1 MAASDI
7 ITGQFVRISQTPA
20 SIGDRIMARII
31 DMIVIVLY
39 VLSASFMI
47 FNMPSSLSGLGDKTA
62 IVITFA
68 AYLPAIFY
76 SFLCETFNNGQTFGK
91 RIMKTRV
98 VKAGG
103 STPGIG
109 DFLMRWMLLLA
120 DLHISCIGLIAI
132 ICTKK
137 NQRFGDLAA
146 GTLVIKQKEYKKMH
160 ISLDEFSYARKDY
173 CPVYPE
179 AARLSSGQIEIIR
192 KALQGSDPHN
202 AQQAARLSKK
212 IQDMLGIKPDDN
224 DDRKFLTTLMHDYQY
239 YVLELI

>member
-47 FNMPSSLSGLGDKTA
+47 FNMPSSLSGFGDKIA

-76 SFLCETFNNGQTFGK
+76 SFLCETFNNGQTLGK

-98 VKAGG
+98 VKADG

-109 DFLMRWMLLLA
+109 DFLMRWMLLLI

-173 CPVYPE
+173 SPVYPE
-179 AARLSSGQIEIIR
+179 AAKLSSGQIEIIR
-192 KALQGSDPHN
+192 KALQGSDPRN

-224 DDRKFLTTLMHDYQY
+224 DDRKFLTTLMYDYQY
-239 YVLELI
+239 YVFELI